1 METPKHVIVLLGSSQ
16 RKKIAKLAP
25 YGKRSEWIRDAI
37 DAYKGPFVPRTQ
49 SKDNKLSPGSMRFFK
64 KQLEKIQREATR
76 GYRSQYIRD
85 AIDAF

>member
-1 METPKHVIVLLGSSQ
+1 
-16 RKKIAKLAP
+16 
-25 YGKRSEWIRDAI
+25 
-37 DAYKGPFVPRTQ
+37 
-49 SKDNKLSPGSMRFFK
+49 MRFFK